1 MDISRHIRPTPPA
14 FGHVLRTEANHVSRE
29 PRRYLPRCRL
39 VREEGKAVRSRGKE
53 RTGVEQG
60 VGFAIEESHVMAEA
74 PVGWI
79 AIDSDLATLDEAE
92 SWLRSLE
99 DCVPIIS

>member
-1 MDISRHIRPTPPA
+1 
-14 FGHVLRTEANHVSRE
+14 
-29 PRRYLPRCRL
+29 
-39 VREEGKAVRSRGKE
+39 
-53 RTGVEQG
+53 
-60 VGFAIEESHVMAEA
+60 MAEA